1 MSACLPEVVQKT
13 LERIAEAAAASK
25 GDVNRE
31 IRVVK
36 KSNSEI
42 GCSCN
47 IVAEGAGGGRLDT
60 FYVKY
65 LDFGLKF
72 SDESLVYFNNETIFY
87 GEIVPLFAKILE
99 GLTDKHESE
108 LDFAPKCYEVGYLTD
123 KTEPYI
129 IMEDLLTRGYSPFE
143 EKELTV
149 EEARMVLEELG
160 RFHAFSFAARER
172 YPAEF
177 IEMTGRLTEVL
188 FSKETRMASGK
199 FFIHAIH
206 DALKLAKQSFP
217 PNSAYVE
224 KLALYTLNVFE
235 TMIEVL
241 EGTEDDYNYKV
252 VTHGDLWPNNVVYN
266 RNNDGKIAFLDFH
279 ACRLSSPVHDLQ
291 LLLLVG
297 LDTSTRRRHG
307 PDLILSYH
315 RALCRHLERLGMD
328 PNISIFGVRTAAD
341 GPIPFRYGRGLSRLT
356 PFPRGG
362 SCN

>member
-13 LERIAEAAAASK
+13 LERIAVASK

-42 GCSCN
+42 GNSCN
-47 IVAEGAGGGRLDT
+47 VVAEGGGQLDT

-87 GEIVPLFAKILE
+87 GEIVPLFAKFVE
-99 GLTDKHESE
+99 GLTD
-108 LDFAPKCYEVGYLTD
+108 
-123 KTEPYI
+123 
-129 IMEDLLTRGYSPFE
+129 LLARGYSPFE

-160 RFHAFSFAARER
+160 RFHAFSFAAKDR

-188 FSKETRMASGK
+188 FSKETRVASGK

-206 DALKLAKQSFP
+206 DALKLAK
-217 PNSAYVE
+217 
-224 KLALYTLNVFE
+224 
-235 TMIEVL
+235 
-241 EGTEDDYNYKV
+241 
-252 VTHGDLWPNNVVYN
+252 
-266 RNNDGKIAFLDFH
+266 
-279 ACRLSSPVHDLQ
+279 
-291 LLLLVG
+291 
-297 LDTSTRRRHG
+297 
-307 PDLILSYH
+307 
-315 RALCRHLERLGMD
+315 
-328 PNISIFGVRTAAD
+328 
-341 GPIPFRYGRGLSRLT
+341 
-356 PFPRGG
+356 
-362 SCN
+362 